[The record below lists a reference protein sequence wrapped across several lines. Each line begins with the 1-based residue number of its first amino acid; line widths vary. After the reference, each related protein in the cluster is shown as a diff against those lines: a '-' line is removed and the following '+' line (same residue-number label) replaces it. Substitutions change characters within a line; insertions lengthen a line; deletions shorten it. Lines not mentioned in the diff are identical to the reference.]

1 MPFQVIHP
9 KDFPSRLGVAKVP
22 AKATLKR
29 WRNNHGFPRA
39 LDVPRGHYRLD
50 EVEAWFK
57 SRAA

>member
-9 KDFPSRLGVAKVP
+9 SDFPAKFGVAKRP
-22 AKATLKR
+22 SKSTLKR
-29 WRNNHGFPRA
+29 WRASAGFPQS
-39 LDVPRGHYRLD
+39 LEVPRGHYRLD